1 MFEVRHPTFLSIRG
15 IFLSQRQG
23 CRFRSNGVNQR
34 NGLSL
39 IELLIAVGVISVIL
53 VGISAVATRSV
64 NVQTYSKEQT
74 QATKLAEEQI
84 ERVRAF
90 RDRNGFNALTCA
102 SQCSIQSNLSRSTT
116 TLTVSN
122 FTVWFTVRQP
132 GACPVPAG
140 LTQMKEVV
148 AYAQWTDRRGT
159 HQARKTECFSDW
171 RK

>member
-1 MFEVRHPTFLSIRG
+1 MTKRK
-15 IFLSQRQG
+15 
-23 CRFRSNGVNQR
+23 
-34 NGLSL
+34 GLSL

-53 VGISAVATRSV
+53 VGITAVATRSV
-64 NVQTYSKEQT
+64 NIQTYSKEQA

-90 RDRNGFNALTCA
+90 RDRNGFSALTCA

-122 FTVWFTVRQP
+122 FTIWFTVRQP
-132 GACPVPAG
+132 GVCPTRAG
-140 LTQMKEVV
+140 FTQMREVV
-148 AYAQWTDRRGT
+148 ATVQWTDRRGT

-171 RK
+171 RE

>member
-1 MFEVRHPTFLSIRG
+1 MSTRR
-15 IFLSQRQG
+15 
-23 CRFRSNGVNQR
+23 
-34 NGLSL
+34 GLSL
-39 IELLIAVGVISVIL
+39 IELLIAVSVISIIL
-53 VGISAVATRSV
+53 VGISSVATRSV
-64 NVQTYSKEQT
+64 NVQTFSKEQA

-90 RDRNGFNALTCA
+90 RDRNGFSVLTCA
-102 SQCSIQSNLSRSTT
+102 TQCSIQSNLSRSTS
-116 TLTVSN
+116 TLTVAN

-132 GACPVPAG
+132 GACPTPAG

-148 AYAQWTDRRGT
+148 VYAQWTDRRGT